1 MLGDIKRHLRSQ
13 VPELPQDSE
22 SISLQPSSVKEGAQD
37 IAIIYTM
44 LKKISDDMGGIE
56 EICRT
61 TASVESKLS
70 ALITRIDDVEKRV
83 EFLEEKEKDW
93 QANLPATKCDLDQL
107 REKVEDME
115 NRSRRNNLRFIGI
128 SEGKESGNMIKF
140 MGELISTFV
149 DASEQWIEIE
159 RAHRVFGPR
168 PNPEDR
174 PRPIQVRFL
183 KSMDRD
189 SVLRAAREKGEIHF
203 EGRRIQVFPDF
214 ARTTQLK
221 RDKFRECRKS
231 FMLVG

>member
-70 ALITRIDDVEKRV
+70 ALIMRIDDVEKRV

-140 MGELISTFV
+140 MGDLYIC
-149 DASEQWIEIE
+149 
-159 RAHRVFGPR
+159 
-168 PNPEDR
+168 
-174 PRPIQVRFL
+174 
-183 KSMDRD
+183 
-189 SVLRAAREKGEIHF
+189 
-203 EGRRIQVFPDF
+203 RRNGS
-214 ARTTQLK
+214 R
-221 RDKFRECRKS
+221 
-231 FMLVG
+231 